1 MVYTGFMTNTKPKEC
16 SVDGC
21 ATAPKALGL
30 CGMHYQRFRKTGKT
44 GPSGAVW
51 GTVNRGKICRGPR
64 CDRQAHVKGLCEPHY
79 RQLQSKGE
87 LKPLS
92 VRTHGMTIDEKIAHY
107 TKGQTEGGCIEW
119 GGPLDNGGYPALAN
133 LYIHRHVYQRES
145 GEQLSG
151 GTPVHHTCS
160 NRLCINPEHLQ
171 AVTPQEN
178 TAEMLERRYYKSRI
192 AALEA
197 AIRAID
203 PGHEIL
209 KEGK

>member
-1 MVYTGFMTNTKPKEC
+1 MTNTKPKEC

-21 ATAPKALGL
+21 TTAPKALGV
-30 CGMHYQRFRKTGKT
+30 CNMHYQRLKRTGDT
-44 GPSGAVW
+44 GPSGPVW
-51 GTVNRGKICRGPR
+51 GSVNRGRTCRGPE
-64 CDRQAHVKGLCEPHY
+64 CDRPAHAKGLCEPHY
-79 RQLQSKGE
+79 RQLQSKGK
-87 LKPLS
+87 LKPLAI
-92 VRTHGMTIDEKIAHY
+92 RTHGMTVDEKIAHY
-107 TKGQTEGGCIEW
+107 TKGPVGDGCIEW

-145 GEQLSG
+145 GERLSS

-160 NRLCINPEHLQ
+160 NKLCINPEHLQ

-192 AALEA
+192 ADLEA

-203 PGHEIL
+203 PNHEVL
-209 KEGK
+209 KEAQ